1 MCRCLTVGMG
11 MGMGMAAPVDFG
23 MRIGVAI
30 WVNWSH
36 RKMLYYNITSVHKRP
51 LQLPISGF
59 QVKYRTTAS
68 PANRPAIE
76 IPTEP
81 ST

>member
-11 MGMGMAAPVDFG
+11 MAVPVDIC

-30 WVNWSH
+30 WVNGSH
-36 RKMLYYNITSVHKRP
+36 QKMLYYNITSVHKLP